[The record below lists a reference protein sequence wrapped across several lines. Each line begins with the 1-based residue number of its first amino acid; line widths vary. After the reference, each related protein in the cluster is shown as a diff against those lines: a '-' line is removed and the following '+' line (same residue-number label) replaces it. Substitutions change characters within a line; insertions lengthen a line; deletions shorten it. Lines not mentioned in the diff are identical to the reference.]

1 MLVFQKIVIVR
12 PISPMAVAEQY
23 IFAFCIQGENGNVL
37 KCVVKSF
44 LIAHKITS
52 SFSGNG
58 AGAADGGISM
68 AGKNKDTKSNRS
80 YCGKSGW
87 QSKIAGNSYGW
98 DIAQTIFVRVS
109 KGKALAYNQGN
120 ESIPLSSRKRFRC
133 NLRRYPRALRGK
145 HFSFPYSGIGWK
157 HLNKAA
163 RVLKKF
169 PHQR

>member
-80 YCGKSGW
+80 YCGKSG
-87 QSKIAGNSYGW
+87 
-98 DIAQTIFVRVS
+98 
-109 KGKALAYNQGN
+109 
-120 ESIPLSSRKRFRC
+120 
-133 NLRRYPRALRGK
+133 
-145 HFSFPYSGIGWK
+145 
-157 HLNKAA
+157 
-163 RVLKKF
+163 
-169 PHQR
+169 